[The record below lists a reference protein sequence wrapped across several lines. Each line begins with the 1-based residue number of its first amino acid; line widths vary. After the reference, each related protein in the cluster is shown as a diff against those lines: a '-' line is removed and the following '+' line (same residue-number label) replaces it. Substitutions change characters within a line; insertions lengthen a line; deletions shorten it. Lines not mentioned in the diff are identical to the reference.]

1 MGFLSL
7 LIVVPLI
14 SSNQEIYGIYAI
26 CISLSAFLQYTDIG
40 FMDAGYKYAAESYGV
55 NDQRTETKI
64 LGFVYFVSFL
74 FLLIF
79 IFALVFLAFNPNE
92 LIQDLKSE
100 NFKIA
105 RDLLLILAVS
115 SPIIVMQRFAQAVF
129 AIRIQDYIIQ
139 RIMVLA
145 NIVKILS
152 VFYFFREGQTEIV
165 EYFFF
170 LQLINLLAVILSF
183 VLIKKRYSYDFM
195 LLIRSFKFSK
205 NMYDKMRN
213 LAFTSLFST
222 ACWILFYMLDTIIIG
237 KYFSLNDVAIYSISL
252 YFLTTVNGIVN
263 IIYMPFLFRF
273 NHVKNDISR
282 LQDIFYRLISLSVP
296 LIVISAFSVIFL
308 MKPIILGLVGDNY
321 HASIIVAQVFMTYF
335 IWSSIYTPLVHLAMS
350 KVKVRLLL
358 ISSAILPLV
367 FYLVIVVSQNQ
378 IGILSFAVGKSIAM
392 FSCLV
397 FFIIYSPRLLSKSI
411 IGFLVMMLPR
421 ITISVIILYLLTHF
435 VDSRLIGP
443 PEKNTLFFV
452 KVSALCLISS
462 MTVILLFLLTSK
474 RHREIIK
481 SILANMKSSMAVN

>member
-92 LIQDLKSE
+92 LIRDLKTE

-152 VFYFFREGQTEIV
+152 VF
-165 EYFFF
+165 
-170 LQLINLLAVILSF
+170 
-183 VLIKKRYSYDFM
+183 
-195 LLIRSFKFSK
+195 
-205 NMYDKMRN
+205 
-213 LAFTSLFST
+213 
-222 ACWILFYMLDTIIIG
+222 
-237 KYFSLNDVAIYSISL
+237 
-252 YFLTTVNGIVN
+252 
-263 IIYMPFLFRF
+263 
-273 NHVKNDISR
+273 
-282 LQDIFYRLISLSVP
+282 
-296 LIVISAFSVIFL
+296 
-308 MKPIILGLVGDNY
+308 
-321 HASIIVAQVFMTYF
+321 
-335 IWSSIYTPLVHLAMS
+335 
-350 KVKVRLLL
+350 
-358 ISSAILPLV
+358 
-367 FYLVIVVSQNQ
+367 
-378 IGILSFAVGKSIAM
+378 
-392 FSCLV
+392 
-397 FFIIYSPRLLSKSI
+397 
-411 IGFLVMMLPR
+411 
-421 ITISVIILYLLTHF
+421 
-435 VDSRLIGP
+435 
-443 PEKNTLFFV
+443 
-452 KVSALCLISS
+452 
-462 MTVILLFLLTSK
+462 
-474 RHREIIK
+474 
-481 SILANMKSSMAVN
+481 